1 MFFKRKEKV
10 VYMPIDEPMSQ
21 IDLAGAFNVQKDDPL
36 RRAINQTLNK
46 MREDAS
52 TAHPSMIDNLGKLAY
67 SNGYEQAILD
77 VMKELHKCYE
87 WGRKEIIGNSELKE
101 TTADKRGY

>member
-21 IDLAGAFNVQKDDPL
+21 IDLAGAFNVQKDD
-36 RRAINQTLNK
+36 A
-46 MREDAS
+46 E
-52 TAHPSMIDNLGKLAY
+52 NL
-67 SNGYEQAILD
+67 
-77 VMKELHKCYE
+77 
-87 WGRKEIIGNSELKE
+87 NSELKE